1 MKHTFNLLKPSSS
14 LSERQKDPQRG
25 FMLSKHEKNNVNVQH
40 GANEKG
46 CQRQSVAATPFRPYI
61 AAARIQSVVGLL
73 ASLRRFGGQMRM
85 LLDIGVCEVCKFV
98 DKSSPLT
105 YLHINIYTLAN
116 SCK

>member
-116 SCK
+116 TCK